1 MTAVQ
6 ARRYSAQDA
15 ALLQRT
21 VRAVMSTGGGQMQV
35 GYASDIDL
43 DDVARD
49 SFAKWATRNMLTMAP
64 TGYISTG
71 AISPAHALA
80 LAEVHA
86 ATGATMSTHAKYA
99 CEPGSLSYWTQ
110 LVNEPARTYAA
121 PANGKSE
128 PEKLETA
135 AATLRVARLVE
146 LQAILGLSTSDL
158 ADALGITRQGLYK
171 WLDAT
176 KEQKLQGANRARLAL
191 IERVAKKWRDH
202 SSAPL
207 SKVVHEPLAAG
218 GTTLER
224 FTAEAI
230 DEASF
235 DAVFD
240 ELRAKL
246 AAEPLSRSQKL
257 AAAGFKRRPSLRST
271 PDDDE

>member
-1 MTAVQ
+1 MITVH
-6 ARRYSAQDA
+6 ARRYGAQDA
-15 ALLQRT
+15 ALLQRA

-35 GYASDIDL
+35 GYASDIDPNGI
-43 DDVARD
+43 ARD

-64 TGYISTG
+64 TGYVSSG
-71 AISPAHALA
+71 AISPAHSLA

-86 ATGATMSTHAKYA
+86 ATGATPSALADYT

-121 PANGKSE
+121 PANDESE
-128 PEKLETA
+128 PERLETA

-158 ADALGITRQGLYK
+158 ADVLCITRQGLYK

-176 KEQKLQGANRARLAL
+176 KEQKLQEANRARLAL
-191 IERVAKKWRDH
+191 IERVAKKWRDR
-202 SSAPL
+202 SSAPM

-224 FTAEAI
+224 LKAEAI

-240 ELRAKL
+240 ELRTKL